1 MFASHLFLPRLR
13 LTPRYL
19 DDFVMVDVKR
29 KKGDVNK
36 CLSIVGVENNGE
48 GGGGKQVDQ
57 LIAKQALEPEG
68 EAGPA
73 CSGFA
78 FGFGEEV
85 RVLVVLIF

>member
-1 MFASHLFLPRLR
+1 M
-13 LTPRYL
+13 
-19 DDFVMVDVKR
+19 
-29 KKGDVNK
+29 NK

-48 GGGGKQVDQ
+48 GGKQSRNQ

>member
-1 MFASHLFLPRLR
+1 MS
-13 LTPRYL
+13 
-19 DDFVMVDVKR
+19 VDCRCR
-29 KKGDVNK
+29 KQR
-36 CLSIVGVENNGE
+36 